1 MNKWINQ
8 KFISA
13 AISGI
18 VTTSIAIVGINY
30 QKAIALPAAT
40 INQIVKNS
48 AVRIDGVG
56 NGSGVIFAQ
65 DDYGYVV
72 LTNQHVVKNAGEYQV
87 ITADG
92 KSHPAS
98 DIQILEATDLALIY
112 FDTEESYSVIPQ
124 GNSDTLVE
132 GQLIHIAGYPGA
144 QNVAS
149 NRTYRF
155 MSESLI
161 GFLAPSDI
169 KNGYELIYSGE
180 AVPGMSGSPIVN
192 EEAQLIGVYG
202 LTDIDFT
209 TGASYLYGIPINTA
223 LKTATRLGIELE
235 FSETPTNQPSGSI
248 DLFAPSPG
256 TSVSTDSVISND
268 SNGKVGFE
276 IIGNAVINS
285 FVIPEI
291 IYTGECPGTKLESQ
305 EAMFFSNTTST
316 APNRR
321 VIITNVTRGLNRDPL
336 PYTDREYQEGQISE
350 KTQVTLGL
358 EHDEENFVVL
368 AGQNQFN
375 YEIVQI
381 EEDDDLET
389 ILEEGSF
396 VATAQKE
403 SRYVERNQ
411 EPVEETYCP
420 NNDKYCDSEE
430 QKVRTVYKCP
440 SENRLFGY
448 NYKPLIKLQNNI
460 TLNK

>member
-13 AISGI
+13 IISGI
-18 VTTSIAIVGINY
+18 VTTTIATVGINY
-30 QKAIALPAAT
+30 QKAIALPAST

-48 AVRIDGVG
+48 AVRIDGTE

-72 LTNQHVVKNAGEYQV
+72 LTNGHVVENAGKYQV

-92 KSHPAS
+92 KSHAVS

-112 FDTEESYSVIPQ
+112 FDTQESYSVISQ
-124 GNSDTLVE
+124 GNSDALVE
-132 GQLIHIAGYPGA
+132 GQLIHIAGYPGT

-169 KNGYELIYSGE
+169 KDGYELIYSGE

-209 TGASYLYGIPINTA
+209 TGASYLYGIPINTV
-223 LKTATRLGIELE
+223 LKTATRLGIELK
-235 FSETPTNQPSGSI
+235 FAETPANQPSGLI
-248 DLFAPSPG
+248 DLFAPPPG
-256 TSVSTDSVISND
+256 TDLGTNSVISND
-268 SNGKVGFE
+268 QNGNVGFE
-276 IIGNAVINS
+276 IIGNGSINN

-291 IYTGECPGTKLESQ
+291 IYTGECPGKELESQ
-305 EAMFFSNTTST
+305 AAMFFSNTTST

-321 VIITNVTRGLNRDPL
+321 VIITNVTRGLDRNPL

-350 KTQVTLGL
+350 ETEVTLGV
-358 EHDEENFVVL
+358 EHDEENFVLL

-389 ILEEGSF
+389 VLEEGTF
-396 VATAQKE
+396 MATAQKE
-403 SRYVERNQ
+403 SRYVERKK

-420 NNDKYCDSEE
+420 NNDKYCDSKE
-430 QKVRTVYKCP
+430 QKVRIVDKCP
-440 SENRLFGY
+440 VEKRGLFG
-448 NYKPLIKLQNNI
+448 L
-460 TLNK
+460 